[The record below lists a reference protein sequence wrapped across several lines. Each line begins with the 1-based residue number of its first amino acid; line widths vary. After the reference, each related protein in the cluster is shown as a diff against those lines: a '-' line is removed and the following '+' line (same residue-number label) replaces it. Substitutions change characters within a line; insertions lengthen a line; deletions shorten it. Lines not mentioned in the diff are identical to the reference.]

1 MQILPF
7 GAGLRA
13 PKAALLLWRVPPR
26 GAARGGG
33 GSPSLAMLKTRG
45 DVALMVSGRGV
56 MGWVHWVLL
65 ELSFSL
71 TVIPSV
77 CGTCSSAVRVRTAG
91 LSAQRDAAVGVH
103 PVLHEERVRP
113 RRPPG

>member
-1 MQILPF
+1 MDVRDDSFSQRAVS
-7 GAGLRA
+7 AGT
-13 PKAALLLWRVPPR
+13 
-26 GAARGGG
+26 AARGGG

-45 DVALMVSGRGV
+45 DVALTVSGHGV

-77 CGTCSSAVRVRTAG
+77 CGTCSSAVRARTAG